1 MAVREQIEDF
11 WYDRVQPK
19 LPDMRG
25 LHKKP
30 AARYGIG
37 VIVLA
42 VLFYYLIGALIIQEI
57 DDDPAFAISQRSISN
72 GQSMT
77 VAMTVALL
85 DREVNQNGWTANDPF
100 TSPAV
105 LLDNMPNYQK
115 GMVQALGRF
124 AFELADQVGRRRGS
138 SQIDPD
144 LQSAAGLL
152 QYPGDVW
159 HWDPTVSLS
168 PTATSEAQYNKARR
182 ALLNYNE
189 RVARGD
195 AVFESRADNLL
206 ATLDRMALDLGSSSA
221 VIENQIENPSG
232 WFIDTE
238 GDDVFYTTKGQIYAY
253 YMLVKA
259 LRHDFSNVIQER
271 ELSQVWALLEESLQ
285 DGASLQPLVII
296 NGDPDSQIL
305 PSHLAAQGFYL
316 LRART
321 QMRSITNILLK

>member
-11 WYDRVQPK
+11 WTDRVQPR

-25 LHKKP
+25 MHKRP
-30 AARYGIG
+30 VARIGLG

-42 VLFYYLIGALIIQEI
+42 LFLYYIVGAAIISTV
-57 DDDPAFAISQRSISN
+57 DDDAAFEVSPRKISE
-72 GQSMT
+72 GQSLA
-77 VAMTVALL
+77 VATTIALL
-85 DREVNQNGWTANDPF
+85 DREVNDHGWTANDPF

-105 LLDNMPNYQK
+105 LLDNMPNYQQ

-182 ALLNYNE
+182 ALVNYND
-189 RVARGD
+189 RVARGE

-221 VIENQIENPSG
+221 VIENQIENPEG
-232 WFIDTE
+232 WLFDTKA
-238 GDDVFYTTKGQIYAY
+238 DDVFYSTKGQLYAY

-259 LRHDFSNVIQER
+259 LRTDFANVIEER
-271 ELSQVWALLEESLQ
+271 ELSQVWALLEESLK
-285 DGASLQPLVII
+285 DGASLQPFVII
-296 NGDPDSQIL
+296 NGDADSQIL

>member
-25 LHKKP
+25 LHKKR
-30 AARYGIG
+30 ATRYTLG
-37 VIVLA
+37 VLLLA
-42 VLFYYLIGALIIQEI
+42 LLFYYLIGGLIIHEI
-57 DDDPAFAISQRSISN
+57 DDDPSFEISQRSISS
-72 GQSMT
+72 GQSMA
-77 VAMTVALL
+77 VAMTIALL
-85 DREVNQNGWTANDPF
+85 DREVNQHGWTANDPF

-105 LLDNMPNYQK
+105 TLDNMPNYQQ

-182 ALLNYNE
+182 ALISYND
-189 RVARGD
+189 RVARGE

-221 VIENQIENPSG
+221 AIENQIENPTG

-238 GDDVFYTTKGQIYAY
+238 GDDVFYTTKGQLYAY

-259 LRHDFSNVIQER
+259 LRHDFNNVIQER
-271 ELSQVWALLEESLQ
+271 ELAQVWALLEESLK

-296 NGDPDSQIL
+296 NGDADSQIL

>member
-105 LLDNMPNYQK
+105 LLDNMPNWEF
-115 GMVQALGRF
+115 G
-124 AFELADQVGRRRGS
+124 
-138 SQIDPD
+138 
-144 LQSAAGLL
+144 
-152 QYPGDVW
+152 
-159 HWDPTVSLS
+159 SLS
-168 PTATSEAQYNKARR
+168 K
-182 ALLNYNE
+182 
-189 RVARGD
+189 
-195 AVFESRADNLL
+195 VFLYSY
-206 ATLDRMALDLGSSSA
+206 
-221 VIENQIENPSG
+221 Q
-232 WFIDTE
+232 
-238 GDDVFYTTKGQIYAY
+238 
-253 YMLVKA
+253 
-259 LRHDFSNVIQER
+259 
-271 ELSQVWALLEESLQ
+271 
-285 DGASLQPLVII
+285 
-296 NGDPDSQIL
+296 
-305 PSHLAAQGFYL
+305 
-316 LRART
+316 
-321 QMRSITNILLK
+321 

>member
-11 WYDRVQPK
+11 WTDRVQPR

-30 AARYGIG
+30 VARIG
-37 VIVLA
+37 LGVLVLA
-42 VLFYYLIGALIIQEI
+42 VLIYYLLGAMIISTV
-57 DDDPAFAISQRSISN
+57 DDDTGFSVSQRSISE
-72 GQSMT
+72 GQSLA
-77 VAMTVALL
+77 VAMSIALL

-100 TSPAV
+100 TSPAI
-105 LLDNMPNYQK
+105 LLDNMPNYQQ
-115 GMVQALGRF
+115 GIVGALGRF

-182 ALLNYNE
+182 ALISYNE
-189 RVARGD
+189 RVARGE

-206 ATLDRMALDLGSSSA
+206 ATLDRMALDVGSSSA
-221 VIENQIENPSG
+221 VIENQIENPEG
-232 WFIDTE
+232 WLFDTKA
-238 GDDVFYTTKGQIYAY
+238 DDVFYATKGQLYAY
-253 YMLVKA
+253 HMLVKA
-259 LRHDFSNVIQER
+259 MRVDFSNVIEER
-271 ELSQVWALLEESLQ
+271 ELSQIWALLEESLQ

-296 NGDPDSQIL
+296 NGDADSQIL

-316 LRART
+316 LRARA